1 MKQYIQLTNEEIKRS
16 FKLYMI
22 VVLAMVA
29 IELVSVVAQVMLHE
43 QNIKN
48 FMENNRATLSEAL
61 QQIGKLDYA
70 DTTSFFVFMTL
81 IGIVFVVIYAFQIW
95 YRDWLGETKYIYRLL
110 MLPGRRYS
118 IFFSKLT
125 AVFLVMIS
133 FIGLQ
138 WCFLKAGSYLFDWSI
153 QAEYQKSSN
162 TNIFSSSLEE
172 FYTTNLTNMIF
183 IILIST
189 MIVCLIFL
197 LVLLERSHRK
207 VKGLIR
213 VAIETT
219 IFVSYSFICLYFLDQ
234 THLLLSSEKDA
245 LFIGFVF
252 VYMIYACWRSLRLL
266 KWKISV

>member
-16 FKLYMI
+16 FKLYVI
-22 VVLAMVA
+22 AVLVMAA
-29 IELVSVVAQVMLHE
+29 IELISVIAQVMLHE
-43 QNIKN
+43 QEIKN
-48 FMENNRATLSEAL
+48 FMENNRAKLSDAL

-110 MLPGRRYS
+110 MLPGSRYS

-125 AVFLVMIS
+125 AVFLVMTS

-138 WCFLKAGSYLFDWSI
+138 WCFLKVGSYLFDWWI

-172 FYTTNLTNMIF
+172 FYTTNLTNMIL

-189 MIVCLIFL
+189 MVICLIFL
-197 LVLLERSHRK
+197 LVLLERSYRK
-207 VKGLIR
+207 VKGMIR
-213 VAIETT
+213 IAIEIT
-219 IFVSYSFICLYFLDQ
+219 IFIAYSFICIYFLDQ

-252 VYMIYACWRSLRLL
+252 VYMIYALWRSLRLL